1 MDIVEAYHRI
11 DEVKQFYKETRKS
24 IDLEFHKMYLQAE
37 RMGVAVNVQP
47 SKPRSCVHQRHRPN
61 TDADTI
67 EEWYKVNV
75 ALPFMDHIIV
85 ELETQF
91 SVLAQTSSKLL
102 GLVPSVMC
110 KKDVDVS
117 IAIRQYV
124 ADLPSPELFDQEFPG
139 GSTSMQQKLIVSDLL
154 LVPRP

>member
-1 MDIVEAYHRI
+1 
-11 DEVKQFYKETRKS
+11 
-24 IDLEFHKMYLQAE
+24 MYLQAE

-61 TDADTI
+61 ADADTI

-124 ADLPSPELFDQEFPG
+124 DDLPSPELFDQEF
-139 GSTSMQQKLIVSDLL
+139 SRWQHKYATKADSV
-154 LVPRP
+154 RPASCAQALRTVTKISFPMYTLFYR